1 MTVPASRLA
10 VRDLEKVFQDG
21 EDRVVAFADIVLDA
35 RPGEFLCV
43 VGPSGCG
50 KTTLLRCLAGIETPT
65 RGNIERQLDPGAA
78 GAEQSMVFQQHGLFP
93 WLTVEG
99 NLHFV
104 LQESPVPRDQ
114 HRGIVEGLLERV
126 GLLRFRR
133 FYPYQLSGGMNQRV
147 ALVRAFCVQPQVLLM
162 DEPFVFLDYQNRIV
176 LQDLLLEL
184 WAEQRQTIVFVS
196 HNINEAIALGDRVLV
211 MPGEPGP
218 FVQEIACP
226 FPRPRDVVELRTN
239 AEYQQIVVEVTRLL
253 RQEQERSQA
262 SGRIG

>member
-1 MTVPASRLA
+1 MNDAPSRLTI
-10 VRDLEKVFQDG
+10 RDLAKVFQDG
-21 EDRVVAFADIVLDA
+21 EERVVAFEDIALEA
-35 RPGEFLCV
+35 HPGEFLCV

-50 KTTLLRCLAGIETPT
+50 KTTLLRCIAGIETPT
-65 RGNIERQLDPGAA
+65 TGSIQRQLEPGAA
-78 GAEQSMVFQQHGLFP
+78 GAEQAMVFQQHGLFP
-93 WLTVEG
+93 WLTVEA

-104 LQESPVPRDQ
+104 LRESPVPRDQ
-114 HRGIVEGLLERV
+114 HDDIVQRLLDRV

-184 WAEQRQTIVFVS
+184 WTEQRQTIVFVS

-211 MPGEPGP
+211 MPGAPGP
-218 FVQEIACP
+218 FVREITCP
-226 FPRPRDVVELRTN
+226 FERPRDVVELRTDP
-239 AEYQQIVVEVTRLL
+239 AYQRIVVEVTKLL
-253 RQEQERSQA
+253 RQEQERSVQE
-262 SGRIG
+262 GRAG

>member
-1 MTVPASRLA
+1 MSASLRLA
-10 VRDLEKVFQDG
+10 VRDLSKVFQDG
-21 EDRVVAFADIVLDA
+21 EDRVEAFSDISLEA
-35 RPGEFLCV
+35 RPGEFLCL

-65 RGNIERQLDPGAA
+65 SGDLTRRLEPHAS
-78 GAEQSMVFQQHGLFP
+78 GAEQAMVFQQHGLFP
-93 WLTVEG
+93 WLTVEN

-104 LQESPVPRDQ
+104 LQASPIPRGQ
-114 HRGIVEGLLERV
+114 HDEIVQRLLERV
-126 GLLRFRR
+126 GLLRFAR

-184 WAEQRQTIVFVS
+184 WQEQRQTIVFVT

-211 MPGEPGP
+211 MPGTAGP
-218 FVQEIACP
+218 FVREIACP
-226 FPRPRDVVELRTN
+226 FERPRDVVELRATPD
-239 AEYQQIVVEVTRLL
+239 YQRLVVQVTRLL
-253 RQEQERSQA
+253 SQEQERSQRA
-262 SGRIG
+262 GRIG

>member
-1 MTVPASRLA
+1 VPTPPARLV
-10 VRDLEKVFQDG
+10 VRDLEKVFQEGAERVRAFG
-21 EDRVVAFADIVLDA
+21 EISLEAQ
-35 RPGEFLCV
+35 PGEFLCV

-65 RGNIERQLDPGAA
+65 AGSLERRLEPGAA
-78 GAEQSMVFQQHGLFP
+78 GAEQAMVFQQHGLFP

-99 NLHFV
+99 NLRFV
-104 LQESPVPRDQ
+104 LRESPVPRER
-114 HRGIVEGLLERV
+114 HTAIVEGLLERV
-126 GLLRFRR
+126 GLLRFRG

-211 MPGEPGP
+211 MPGVAGP
-218 FVQEIACP
+218 FVREIACP
-226 FPRPRDVVELRTN
+226 FPRPRDIVELRTDS
-239 AEYQQIVVEVTRLL
+239 AYQRIVVEVTRLL
-253 RQEQERSQA
+253 RREQERSQA
-262 SGRIG
+262 EGRVG

>member
-1 MTVPASRLA
+1 MTTAPPRLA
-10 VRDLEKVFQDG
+10 VRDLDKVFQDG
-21 EDRVVAFADIVLDA
+21 EDRVEAFSHISLEA

-65 RGNIERQLDPGAA
+65 SGNIQRQLEPGAD
-78 GAEQSMVFQQHGLFP
+78 GAEQAMVFQQHGLFP
-93 WLTVEG
+93 WLTVED

-104 LQESPVPRDQ
+104 LRESPVPRAEHDD
-114 HRGIVEGLLERV
+114 IVQRLLDRV

-211 MPGEPGP
+211 MPGMPGP
-218 FVQEIACP
+218 FVQEIVCP
-226 FPRPRDVVELRTN
+226 FPRPRDIVELRGN
-239 AEYQQIVVEVTRLL
+239 PDYQRSVIEVTRLL

-262 SGRIG
+262 AGRAG